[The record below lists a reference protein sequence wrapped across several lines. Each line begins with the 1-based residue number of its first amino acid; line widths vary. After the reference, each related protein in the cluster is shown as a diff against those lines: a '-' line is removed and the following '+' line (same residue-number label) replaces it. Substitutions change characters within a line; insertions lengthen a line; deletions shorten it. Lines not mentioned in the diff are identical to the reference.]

1 MNPDYISSREKS
13 SYFSRSDCKLYY
25 EQRGLQNSKYIVLIM
40 GAFAT
45 LKHYGELADILASS
59 GYNFLTYDHRGIGK
73 STASNIKLRQ
83 TSTMLANDCIE
94 LINHVFGNSSI
105 VHVYGASMGGCIAQ
119 HVALILHHQY
129 RLQSLYLAVT
139 SRGSFFRLPFPQY
152 LWKFI
157 VKNFLVKSNPQAMI
171 KYLVP
176 KCFDKEFLDSIDD
189 KSNKTMK
196 ERWTEK
202 WVSEYS
208 DWFSFGNIEATA
220 SQCSVFATH
229 YISERTLQTLTVKPA
244 NRPSLYITVHIA
256 EEDELMP
263 PAKQNELGRI
273 LQI

>member
-1 MNPDYISSREKS
+1 
-13 SYFSRSDCKLYY
+13 
-25 EQRGLQNSKYIVLIM
+25 
-40 GAFAT
+40 
-45 LKHYGELADILASS
+45 
-59 GYNFLTYDHRGIGK
+59 
-73 STASNIKLRQ
+73 
-83 TSTMLANDCIE
+83 
-94 LINHVFGNSSI
+94 
-105 VHVYGASMGGCIAQ
+105 
-119 HVALILHHQY
+119 
-129 RLQSLYLAVT
+129 
-139 SRGSFFRLPFPQY
+139 
-152 LWKFI
+152 
-157 VKNFLVKSNPQAMI
+157 MI